1 MRRDTFDN
9 AAEAAEVRQRSRSRS
24 RSRSSSRHQRVAT
37 PIYKRRFVL
46 LFVAILALGL
56 LWTGFRVYRTYT
68 AYQAA
73 SDEVDAL
80 RGTAYGDIETLTAA
94 DLAETERNLDE
105 LRLDLRKLE
114 SATSLPFGSEA
125 IVSNLPWIGPRY
137 EASREMVEVSLIL
150 ADAGA
155 TGAQIGRET
164 LFALDQS
171 GITANPENVS
181 PTWLDVLSHRE
192 ADFRRVLNQIEEAR
206 AMRESIDTSVLPE
219 RTQGQLEAL
228 DSALNRVDQDLLLNV
243 DIDALQAGLGA
254 EGEKRYLLFF
264 QNPAELRPSGG
275 FPGTIALVTVER
287 GQLKSYEFFPVRDLT
302 YDYID
307 QRPSKADQ
315 PWAIQEY
322 FPQDGFLLHD
332 ATWFADFPTGAET
345 VMSMYAE
352 TDWPPIDGLIAVEPD
367 AISQVMNATGPLT
380 VVIDGEERQVAAEN
394 FYDEIER
401 QRKLRRAGEDVETTH
416 KEAVALIGEALLER
430 LKSSDR
436 QMLKAVIDNA
446 VIASDRRDLQYYSH
460 DPEVQA
466 ALDDRNWAGSLVP
479 TPGTPTLAVA
489 FANVAINKAS
499 LAMQP
504 TMSLDLGD
512 LQNGQREATLTM
524 ELQHTGEDEQDPL
537 YGGFQRWW
545 IEVWLPEGSTLTRSD
560 PALVP
565 NPESPN
571 GGSYLVEL
579 FPGDRGEFEVEFSMP
594 EHESLLVRRQPGL
607 TPADLTVTDTR
618 CERSVDEK
626 LTQDITFDIGTLCGQ
641 SAAP

>member
-1 MRRDTFDN
+1 MRRDTFG
-9 AAEAAEVRQRSRSRS
+9 AEAAEMGQRPRSRSRS
-24 RSRSSSRHQRVAT
+24 RSAYRGKRVAT
-37 PIYKRRFVL
+37 PLYKRRIVL
-46 LFVAILALGL
+46 ILVGILALAL
-56 LWTGFRVYRTYT
+56 LWTGFRVYRTYA

-94 DLAETERNLDE
+94 DLAETERGLDA
-105 LRLDLRKLE
+105 LRLDLRNLE
-114 SATSLPFGSEA
+114 SATELPFGSKA

-137 EASREMVEVSLIL
+137 EASREMLEVSLIL

-192 ADFRRVLNQIEEAR
+192 ADFRRVLDQIEKAR
-206 AMRESIDTSVLPE
+206 AMREGINTSVLPD

-228 DSALNRVDQDLLLNV
+228 DRALTRLDQDLLLSL
-243 DIDALQAGLGA
+243 DLDALQAGLGA
-254 EGEKRYLLFF
+254 DGEKRYLLLF

-307 QRPSKADQ
+307 QRPSKAEQ
-315 PWAIQEY
+315 PWAIQTY

-332 ATWFADFPTGAET
+332 ATWFADFPTSAQS

-352 TDWPPIDGLIAVEPD
+352 TDWPPIDGLVAVEPA

-380 VVIDGEERQVAAEN
+380 VVIDGEERQITAEN
-394 FYDEIER
+394 FYEEIER
-401 QRKLRRAGEDVETTH
+401 QRRRARDGDEVETTH
-416 KEAVALIGEALLER
+416 KEAVAIIGEALLER
-430 LKSSDR
+430 LKGADR

-446 VIASDRRDLQYYSH
+446 IVASDRRDLQYYSQ
-460 DPEVQA
+460 DAEVQA
-466 ALDDRNWAGSLVP
+466 ALDDRNWAGSLIP
-479 TPGTPTLAVA
+479 EPGTPTLAVA

-504 TMSLDLGD
+504 TMSLELGE
-512 LQNGQREATLTM
+512 LEGGRREATLSM
-524 ELQHTGEDEQDPL
+524 DLKHTGADEEDPL

-545 IEVWLPEGSTLTRSD
+545 IEVWLPEGSTLLDSNPGQVR
-560 PALVP
+560 

-571 GGSYLVEL
+571 GGSYLIEI
-579 FPGDRGEFEVEFSMP
+579 FPGDTGELELTFSMP
-594 EHESLLVRRQPGL
+594 EQAELLVRRQPGL
-607 TPADLTVTDTR
+607 TPVEFSITDTR
-618 CERSVDEK
+618 CERTLDET
-626 LTQDITFDIGTLCGQ
+626 LTEDVTFNIATLCGQ
-641 SAAP
+641 AAS